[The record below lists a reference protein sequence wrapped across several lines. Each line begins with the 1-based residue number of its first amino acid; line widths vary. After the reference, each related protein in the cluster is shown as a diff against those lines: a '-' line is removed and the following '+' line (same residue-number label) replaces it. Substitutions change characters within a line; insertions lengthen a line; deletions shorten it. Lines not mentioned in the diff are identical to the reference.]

1 MIAFSSEKEEV
12 LENVNSSLN
21 GLSSIDAKKRLE
33 KNGKN
38 LLVGKKKKNEF
49 VKFLSQFKD
58 ALILVLIA
66 SCIISVIM
74 GAIEGTVEEFI
85 DAGII
90 MLVVLIN
97 SIIGYWQERKSEQ
110 AMEAL
115 KNMTKPFCK
124 VKRDGVIHKIKSEEL
139 VVGDIVILEAG
150 DIVPADLRLIESESL
165 KIEESALTGESEA
178 VEKNADEVLKDDAV
192 IGDRANM
199 AFMGSVVTYGRGMGV
214 VTSVGMETE
223 MGKIASALDE
233 IKDEDTPLTK
243 RVKTTSLWLTGI
255 ILVVAIIIFIVNVVL
270 GENVMTSFSLAIAIA
285 VCAMPEGLPACI
297 TVTMSLGVKR
307 MSDQRAIVKKLPAVE
322 TLGSTQVICTDK
334 TGTLTLNKMTV
345 KKAFFF
351 DDKLS
356 EFNKLNFGNKIF
368 KGEKAKTREDEIA
381 ENLIKTNKTIQKF
394 VRSMVLCNDV
404 QIKLENDN
412 LSCIGDPTEVALVHC
427 GYAFGANKDLYEGKY
442 ERIGEVPFDSDRK
455 MMSTIN
461 LVDGKKIVHTKG
473 ALDSVLEK
481 CSYVLDNG
489 RVRKLTQKDKDFIYD
504 RNSNLALD
512 ALRVLA
518 FAIKEQKE
526 DIKKYTSENV
536 ENNLIFVGLVGMID
550 PPRAEVAEAI
560 KTCNEAG
567 IEVIM
572 ITGDH
577 KDTAFAI
584 AKELG
589 ICSNKKYVITGKELN
604 KIPDEKFVEKVND
617 YRVYARVSPEHKVK
631 IVKALKANKK
641 IVAMTG
647 DGVNDA
653 PSIKAADIGIGMGIT
668 GTDVTK
674 EAADIILTD
683 DNFATIVGAV
693 KEGRRIYQGILKI
706 LEFLLGTSFAEL
718 FAISLITFIFRDH
731 TFFTPALLLWINF
744 VSDTFVGLALGFE
757 KADKNI
763 MKEPPQRTTGNLFK
777 GKVGFNIF
785 CSSIFVSAFL
795 IGLYCVLTLVFNMPD
810 EVVTTMCFLYLCFTE
825 LFHSYNLKSDVNSLF
840 SSNPFSNKTLN
851 YGFLLSAVL
860 TAIIVIAPITPLQ
873 NALGICSIG
882 WAEWLVVIG
891 LALLIIPYYEL
902 VKLIIRQIKNKKA
915 MKNEK
920 KENI

>member
-1 MIAFSSEKEEV
+1 MTAFSKSKEEV
-12 LENVNSSLN
+12 LNEVNSSIS
-21 GLSSIDAKKRLE
+21 GLSSIDAQNRLD

-38 LLVGKKKKNEF
+38 LLVGKKKKSEF

-74 GAIEGTVEEFI
+74 GAIERSVEEFI

-97 SIIGYWQERKSEQ
+97 SIIGYWQERKSEK
-110 AMEAL
+110 AMLAL

-124 VKRDGVIHKIKSEEL
+124 VRRNGVIHKIKSEEL

-178 VEKNADEVLKDDAV
+178 VEKFPDETLKDDTI
-192 IGDRANM
+192 IGDRVNM
-199 AFMGSVVTYGRGMGV
+199 AFMGSVVTYGRGLGV
-214 VTSVGMETE
+214 VTDVGMKTE

-243 RVKTTSLWLTGI
+243 RVKITSIWLTGI
-255 ILVVAIIIFIVNVVL
+255 VLAVALIIFIVNIIL
-270 GENVMTSFSLAIAIA
+270 GENVLSSFSLAIAIA
-285 VCAMPEGLPACI
+285 VCAMPEGLPACV

-351 DDKLS
+351 DEKLS
-356 EFNKLNFGNKIF
+356 EFNKLNFGNKIL
-368 KGEKAKTREDEIA
+368 KNKTTKTNDEEVA
-381 ENLIKTNKTIQKF
+381 ENLLKTDKTIQEF
-394 VRSMVLCNDV
+394 VRCMVLCNDV
-404 QIKLENDN
+404 QIKIDNDN
-412 LSCIGDPTEVALVHC
+412 LICLGDPTEVALVHC
-427 GYAFGANKDLYEGKY
+427 GYTFGANKDLYEGKF

-455 MMSTIN
+455 MMTTIN
-461 LVDGKKIVHTKG
+461 LVDGKKIIYTKG

-481 CSYVLDNG
+481 CSRVYDNG
-489 RVRKLTQKDKDFIYD
+489 KIRKLTQKDKDIIYE

-518 FAIKEQKE
+518 FAFKTQKNE
-526 DIKKYTSENV
+526 FKKYTSENT
-536 ENNLIFVGLVGMID
+536 ENDLVFVGLIGMID
-550 PPRAEVAEAI
+550 PPREEVAEAI

-589 ICSNKKYVITGKELN
+589 ICTNQKNVITGKELN
-604 KIPDEKFVEKVND
+604 KISDEKFAQIVGNYK
-617 YRVYARVSPEHKVK
+617 VYARVSPEHKVK

-718 FAISLITFIFRDH
+718 FAITLITFLFRDH

-757 KADKNI
+757 KAEKNV
-763 MKEPPQRTTGNLFK
+763 MKEPPQSTTGNLFR

-795 IGLYCVLTLVFNMPD
+795 IGIYCISTLVFKLSD
-810 EVVTTMCFLYLCFTE
+810 AHVTTICFLYLCFTE
-825 LFHSYNLKSDVNSLF
+825 LFHSYNLKSDTQSLF
-840 SSNPFSNKTLN
+840 SSNPFNNKTLN
-851 YGFLLSAVL
+851 YGFLLSALL

-882 WAEWLVVIG
+882 WTEWLIVLG
-891 LALLIIPYYEL
+891 LAVLIIPYYEL
-902 VKLIIRQIKNKKA
+902 VKLIIRHIKKKKA
-915 MKNEK
+915 VKNEK
-920 KENI
+920 